1 MSSSAGSSSDS
12 ESDGQGHDAVV
23 AGGASTAASTVAGP
37 LVVRFDLRK
46 ARTCL
51 LCNSGSSDQ
60 SPLEYTD
67 EIYPET
73 GGRLPWRS
81 YEKRKLEDGTLV
93 RVPSGRLDLVCFN
106 VYRGLGTLA

>member
-23 AGGASTAASTVAGP
+23 AGGASTAVSTVAGP
-37 LVVRFDLRK
+37 LVRFDLRK